1 MSRSNPLNTRNQT
14 GAPTPGSNGNYN
26 ADMSDTLQRFIFE
39 HAPIRGEL
47 VQLAATWQ
55 AVTERHTYPLPLRKV
70 LGELMAAGALLA
82 ATLKFEGTLILQL
95 HGNGPVKLI
104 VVESAAGHAMRATA
118 KWDGDIP
125 DGNLRTLLGNG
136 RFVINLVPES
146 GQQTYQGI
154 VDLHA
159 DSVAAA
165 LEHYMATS
173 EQIETRLWLAC
184 DDQRA
189 AGLLLQKLP
198 EHETVDADAWPRI
211 GHLAA
216 TVQPQELLALA
227 PRDLLHR
234 LFHEEDLRVFEPRP
248 VFFRCSCSRERVTG
262 MLRMLGR
269 DEVRGVIAER
279 GEVEV
284 HCEFCNRRYALDAI
298 DAEEI
303 FAAAV
308 TVAAPAKKTRH

>member
-1 MSRSNPLNTRNQT
+1 MPDS
-14 GAPTPGSNGNYN
+14 
-26 ADMSDTLQRFIFE
+26 LQRFIFE
-39 HAPIRGEL
+39 HAPIRGEM

-55 AVTERHTYPLPLRKV
+55 AVTERHDYPQPLRRV

-82 ATLKFEGTLILQL
+82 ATLKFNGTLILQL

-104 VVESAAGHAMRATA
+104 VVECTSDHAMRATA
-118 KWDGDIP
+118 KWDGEIP
-125 DGNLRTLLGNG
+125 EGNLRALLGSG
-136 RFVINLVPES
+136 RFAISLVPES
-146 GQQTYQGI
+146 GQQSYQGV
-154 VDLHA
+154 VDLDAESIA
-159 DSVAAA
+159 DA

-173 EQIETRLWLAC
+173 EQIDTRIWLAC
-184 DDQRA
+184 DEQRS

-198 EHETVDADAWPRI
+198 ERESADDDAWPRAE
-211 GHLAA
+211 HLAS
-216 TVQPQELLALA
+216 TVKSEELLGLA
-227 PRDLLHR
+227 PAQLLHR

-248 VFFRCSCSRERVTG
+248 VYFRCSCSRDRVVG

-284 HCEFCNRRYALDAI
+284 YCEFCNRRYAFDAV
-298 DAEEI
+298 DSEEV

-308 TVAAPAKKTRH
+308 VAAAAVTRH

>member
-1 MSRSNPLNTRNQT
+1 
-14 GAPTPGSNGNYN
+14 
-26 ADMSDTLQRFIFE
+26 MSDTLQRFIFE

-55 AVTERHTYPLPLRKV
+55 AVTERHSYPAPLRKL

-95 HGNGPVKLI
+95 HGSGAVKLV
-104 VVESAAGHAMRATA
+104 VVECAAGHVMRATA
-118 KWDGDIP
+118 KWDGELP
-125 DGNLRTLLGNG
+125 DHPGMEGNLRMLLGSG

-146 GQQTYQGI
+146 GVQSYQGV
-154 VDLHA
+154 VDLDA

-165 LEHYMATS
+165 LEHYMAAS

-184 DDQRA
+184 DDTHA
-189 AGLLLQKLP
+189 AGLLIQKLP
-198 EHETVDADAWPRI
+198 ERESADTDAWPRA
-211 GHLAA
+211 GQLAA
-216 TVQPQELLALA
+216 TVRAEELLTL
-227 PRDLLHR
+227 PPQTLLRR

-262 MLRMLGR
+262 MLRMLGPA
-269 DEVRGVIAER
+269 EVRSVIAER

-284 HCEFCNRRYALDAI
+284 HCEFCNRRYAFDAV

-303 FAAAV
+303 FASAI
-308 TVAAPAKKTRH
+308 AAPADHTRH

>member
-1 MSRSNPLNTRNQT
+1 
-14 GAPTPGSNGNYN
+14 
-26 ADMSDTLQRFIFE
+26 MSDSLQRFIFE

-55 AVTERHTYPLPLRKV
+55 AVTERHAYPAPLRQV

-82 ATLKFEGTLILQL
+82 ATLKFEGTMILQL
-95 HGNGPVKLI
+95 HGSGPVKLI
-104 VVESAAGHAMRATA
+104 VVECSSGHAMRATA

-125 DGNLRTLLGNG
+125 EGNLRTLLGNG
-136 RFVINLVPES
+136 RFAISLVPES
-146 GQQTYQGI
+146 GQQSYQGV
-154 VDLHA
+154 VDLNA
-159 DSVAAA
+159 DSIAAA

-173 EQIETRLWLAC
+173 EQIATRIWLAS
-184 DDQRA
+184 DDNRS

-198 EHETVDADAWPRI
+198 ERESADDDAWPRAE
-211 GHLAA
+211 HLAS
-216 TVQPQELLALA
+216 TVKPEELLGLE
-227 PRDLLHR
+227 PQQLLHR

-248 VFFRCSCSRERVTG
+248 VFFRCSCSRDRVVG

-284 HCEFCNRRYALDAI
+284 HCEFCNRRYAFDAV
-298 DAEEI
+298 DSEAI
-303 FAAAV
+303 FAAD
-308 TVAAPAKKTRH
+308 VAAAAARTRH